1 MTTSHSDM
9 PKPSPVKT
17 VLVAG
22 GLGFVGSHVVRAL
35 VQAGYSPVLFGPP
48 MTEDRLSDLAGRYQT
63 VVGSIGDRAALEAAF
78 ERFAPGAVV
87 SCVAHS
93 VGRLGL
99 MRSGESEA
107 DAALMINVAGH
118 GKLIEAA
125 CSAGVHRI
133 VWTSSTVIYGP
144 ASGYR
149 TAHVNED
156 DQPAPTTWYGLT
168 KQLAEAL
175 SVFMARRHG
184 IEIVGLRLPLVLG
197 QGLWYQ
203 GAASA
208 IVDLFAAA
216 RDGREAKVAFHDQS
230 VDLMHVGD
238 VASAV
243 VTVLRHSGPLELVYN
258 LKGFEASI
266 VDVIDELRRVKPGA
280 QIAFERIAPV
290 LLFPL
295 ISGRRLETATGFSPR
310 YDLGALVRDLLVPPK
325 LEQTHD

>member
-1 MTTSHSDM
+1 MTIFPSERM
-9 PKPSPVKT
+9 PYPVRT

-35 VQAGYSPVLFGPP
+35 VQAGYAPVLFGPS
-48 MTEDRLSDLAGRYQT
+48 MAEDRLWDLAGRYQT
-63 VVGSIGDRAALEAAF
+63 VEGSIGDRAALDAVF
-78 ERFAPGAVV
+78 SRFKPEAVV

-107 DAALMINVAGH
+107 DAALAINVAGH
-118 GKLIEAA
+118 GALIEAA
-125 CSAGVHRI
+125 CAAGVRRI

-144 ASGYR
+144 ASDYDAAR
-149 TAHVNED
+149 VDED
-156 DQPAPTTWYGLT
+156 DKPAPTTWYGLT

-175 SVFMARRHG
+175 SVFMARRHS

-208 IVDLFAAA
+208 IVDLFSAA
-216 RDGREAKVAFHDQS
+216 RDGRDAEVAFHDQP

-238 VASAV
+238 VARAV
-243 VTVLRHSGPLELVYN
+243 LAVLRHSGSLEPVYN

-266 VDVIDELRRVKPGA
+266 LDVIDELRRAKPGA
-280 QIAFERIAPV
+280 RISFERIAPA

-310 YDLGALVRDLLVPPK
+310 YDLGALVHDLLVPK
-325 LEQTHD
+325 LEQAHD